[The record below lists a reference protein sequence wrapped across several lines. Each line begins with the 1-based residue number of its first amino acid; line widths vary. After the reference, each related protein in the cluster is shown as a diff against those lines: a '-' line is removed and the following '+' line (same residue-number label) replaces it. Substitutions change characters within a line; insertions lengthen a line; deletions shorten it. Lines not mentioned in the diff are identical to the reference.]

1 MYTETPEK
9 ITYNSRVD
17 GASDW
22 YMLCNA
28 GSGTDCLVYL
38 HGHGSR
44 GDQLFTRADIKTR
57 LPLIAELNLSVVAP
71 DLRGNSWMCPTVV
84 NDLADI
90 LTSCR
95 EKYGLRHF
103 VFVSGS
109 MGGTGALIFAV
120 RHPELVDAVGVMGG
134 ATKLRRYCEFLRRR
148 GKLSIHQEILDAIE
162 AHYTE
167 GDYELHDVS
176 AQAEKLTMPL
186 YYAHGKADGIM
197 PVAEMYD
204 LRDKLDGRPGKVF
217 RAIPHG
223 GHDSPIPLFG
233 EILSDLLGQIGKK

>member
-9 ITYNSRVD
+9 ITYTSKVD
-17 GASDW
+17 GAEDW
-22 YMLCNA
+22 YMLCDA
-28 GSGTDCLVYL
+28 GRGTDCLVYL
-38 HGHGSR
+38 HGHGSH
-44 GDQLFTRADIKTR
+44 GDQLFTRTDIKTR
-57 LPLIAELNLSVVAP
+57 LPLIAELGLSVVAP
-71 DLRGNSWMCPTVV
+71 DLRGNSWMDPTEVA
-84 NDLADI
+84 DLADI
-90 LTSCR
+90 LNSCR
-95 EKYGLRHF
+95 EKYGFRHF

-134 ATKLRRYCEFLRRR
+134 ATKLRRYCEFLRR
-148 GKLSIHQEILDAIE
+148 GKLSIHREILDAIE
-162 AHYTE
+162 AHYT
-167 GDYELHDVS
+167 GSDYELHDVS

-186 YYAHGKADGIM
+186 YFAHGTADGIM
-197 PVAEMYD
+197 PKTEMFD

-233 EILSDLLGQIGKK
+233 EILKTLLDEIN